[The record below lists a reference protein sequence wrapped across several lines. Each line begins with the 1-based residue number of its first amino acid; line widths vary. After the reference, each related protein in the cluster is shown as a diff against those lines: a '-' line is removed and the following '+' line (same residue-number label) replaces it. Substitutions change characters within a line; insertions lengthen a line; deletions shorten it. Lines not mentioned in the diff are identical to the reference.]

1 MAAPRTPGGARSNA
15 AILGQVGIMVAVPI
29 VVGAWLGQKLDES
42 AGTAPW
48 GLLGLTFLGMA
59 VAGFGVAY
67 LLRRYL
73 AENPIG
79 PVSDRAR
86 RAGRSWQ
93 AEIDEREQK
102 REAGEDE

>member
-1 MAAPRTPGGARSNA
+1 
-15 AILGQVGIMVAVPI
+15 MVAVPI
-29 VVGAWLGQKLDES
+29 VAGAWLGQKLDDS

-59 VAGFGVAY
+59 IAGIGVAY
-67 LLRRYL
+67 LVRRYL

-79 PVSDRAR
+79 PVSERAR

-93 AEIDEREQK
+93 AELDERE
-102 REAGEDE
+102 RERDEGEDT

>member
-1 MAAPRTPGGARSNA
+1 
-15 AILGQVGIMVAVPI
+15 MVAVPI
-29 VVGAWLGQKLDES
+29 VIGAWLGQKLDES

-48 GLLGLTFLGMA
+48 GLLGLTFAGMA
-59 VAGFGVAY
+59 AAGLGVAY
-67 LLRRYL
+67 LISRYL

-79 PVSDRAR
+79 PVTDRAR

-93 AEIDEREQK
+93 AEIDEQQRK

>member
-1 MAAPRTPGGARSNA
+1 
-15 AILGQVGIMVAVPI
+15 MVAVPI
-29 VVGAWLGQKLDES
+29 VVGAWLGQKLDDS

-59 VAGFGVAY
+59 IAGVGVAY
-67 LLRRYL
+67 LVRRFL

-86 RAGRSWQ
+86 RAGRNWQ
-93 AEIDEREQK
+93 AELDERERE
-102 REAGEDE
+102 REAGEDK

>member
-1 MAAPRTPGGARSNA
+1 
-15 AILGQVGIMVAVPI
+15 MVAVPI
-29 VVGAWLGQKLDES
+29 VVGAWLGQKLDDS

-59 VAGFGVAY
+59 IAALGVVY
-67 LLRRYL
+67 LVRRYL

-93 AEIDEREQK
+93 AEIDERDSE
-102 REAGEDE
+102 RDAGEDQ

>member
-1 MAAPRTPGGARSNA
+1 
-15 AILGQVGIMVAVPI
+15 MVAVPI
-29 VVGAWLGQKLDES
+29 VVGAWLGQKLDDS

-59 VAGFGVAY
+59 VAGLGVAF
-67 LLRRYL
+67 LVRRFL

-79 PVSDRAR
+79 PVSERAR

-93 AEIDEREQK
+93 AELDERERE
-102 REAGEDE
+102 REAGEDK

>member
-1 MAAPRTPGGARSNA
+1 
-15 AILGQVGIMVAVPI
+15 MVAVPI
-29 VVGAWLGQKLDES
+29 VAGAWLGQKLDDS

-59 VAGFGVAY
+59 IAGIGVAY
-67 LLRRYL
+67 LVRRYL

-79 PVSDRAR
+79 PVSERAR

-93 AEIDEREQK
+93 AELDERE
-102 REAGEDE
+102 RERDAGEDT

>member
-1 MAAPRTPGGARSNA
+1 
-15 AILGQVGIMVAVPI
+15 MVAVPI
-29 VVGAWLGQKLDES
+29 VVGAWLGQKLDDS

-59 VAGFGVAY
+59 IAGIGVAY
-67 LLRRYL
+67 LVRRYL

-86 RAGRSWQ
+86 RAGRNWQ
-93 AEIDEREQK
+93 AEMDERERE
-102 REAGEDE
+102 REAGEDK

>member
-1 MAAPRTPGGARSNA
+1 
-15 AILGQVGIMVAVPI
+15 MVAVPI
-29 VVGAWLGQKLDES
+29 VVGAWLGQKLDDS

-59 VAGFGVAY
+59 IAALGVTY
-67 LLRRYL
+67 LVRRYL

-93 AEIDEREQK
+93 AEIEERERK
-102 REAGEDE
+102 RDAGEDE

>member
-1 MAAPRTPGGARSNA
+1 LAAPRTPGGARSNA

-29 VVGAWLGQKLDES
+29 VVGAWLGQKLDDS
-42 AGTAPW
+42 SGTAPW

-59 VAGFGVAY
+59 IAVAGVWY
-67 LLRRYL
+67 LVRRYL

-93 AEIDEREQK
+93 AEIDERDKK
-102 REAGEDE
+102 RDAGEDE

>member
-1 MAAPRTPGGARSNA
+1 
-15 AILGQVGIMVAVPI
+15 MVAVPI
-29 VVGAWLGQKLDES
+29 VVGAWLGQKIDDS

-59 VAGFGVAY
+59 MAAFGVAY
-67 LLRRYL
+67 LVRRYL

-93 AEIDEREQK
+93 AEVDERD
-102 REAGEDE
+102 RERDAGEEK

>member
-1 MAAPRTPGGARSNA
+1 
-15 AILGQVGIMVAVPI
+15 MVAVPI
-29 VVGAWLGQKLDES
+29 VVGAWLGQKLDDS

-59 VAGFGVAY
+59 IAGIGVAY
-67 LLRRYL
+67 LVRRYL

-93 AEIDEREQK
+93 AEMDERERE
-102 REAGEDE
+102 REAGEDK

>member
-1 MAAPRTPGGARSNA
+1 MNA

-29 VVGAWLGQKLDES
+29 VVGAWLGQKLDDS

-59 VAGFGVAY
+59 IAGIGVAY
-67 LLRRYL
+67 LVRRYL

-86 RAGRSWQ
+86 RAGRNWQ
-93 AEIDEREQK
+93 AEMDERERE
-102 REAGEDE
+102 REAGEDK

>member
-1 MAAPRTPGGARSNA
+1 
-15 AILGQVGIMVAVPI
+15 MVAVPI

-59 VAGFGVAY
+59 IAVLGVAY
-67 LLRRYL
+67 LIRGFL

-79 PVSDRAR
+79 PVTDRAR
-86 RAGRSWQ
+86 QAGRSWQ

>member
-1 MAAPRTPGGARSNA
+1 
-15 AILGQVGIMVAVPI
+15 MVAVPI
-29 VVGAWLGQKLDES
+29 VVGAWLGQKLDDS

-59 VAGFGVAY
+59 IAGFGVAY
-67 LLRRYL
+67 LVRRYL
-73 AENPIG
+73 AENPTG

-93 AEIDEREQK
+93 AEMDERERE
-102 REAGEDE
+102 REAGEDK